1 MTMIA
6 GMLGVVVVMYVLS
19 RLGRAWQR
27 QSDRMDEI
35 ARDMYY
41 ESADRD
47 GCEYPPQWRGR

>member
-27 QSDRMDEI
+27 QSDRLRDIE
-35 ARDMYY
+35 RDMYY